1 MIKMRKITILVASV
15 VMTLSIGSTTFAANT
30 ATLKDRAGITPDSI
44 LYPADKTVDSIKVTL
59 CFSDETKA
67 DKLSQIAEERLGESE
82 VMVSKNKKELADTTL
97 NDYQSNMDAAENK
110 IEDAINNN
118 QTIDNQDKLKRLEYI
133 ESKITDKQKKS
144 LDVLAALQN
153 KVGDKAKD
161 VVAKVIEMQTAKR
174 DAILAL
180 RKERT
185 VYNNTKK
192 QYNEAKAAIEK
203 AKKSGDETAI
213 KAAENLLQQKQQA
226 LDIEKQNLTKV
237 IETKKEA
244 SKISVGKLIKETKE
258 QTKKD
263 SQNNENTQT
272 GETSTT
278 TSTTTDTTTIDT
290 TTTDTTADSTV
301 TNSTSVTS
309 KNAKKQ
315 TSEPTIKSETKNVVT
330 DNKNKKENKA
340 NNVNEQKKEKTQH

>member
-1 MIKMRKITILVASV
+1 MKKITILAASV
-15 VMTLSIGSTTFAANT
+15 IMTLSIGGTTFAANT

-67 DKLSQIAEERLGESE
+67 DKLSQIAQERLGESE
-82 VMVSKNKKELADTTL
+82 VMVSKNKKDLADTAL

-118 QTIDNQDKLKRLEYI
+118 QTVDNQDKLKKLEYI

-180 RKERT
+180 KKERT

-203 AKKSGDETAI
+203 AKKSGDETTI
-213 KAAENLLQQKQQA
+213 KTAEDLLQQKQQA
-226 LDIEKQNLTKV
+226 LDIEKQNLTKA

-278 TSTTTDTTTIDT
+278 TSTTTDT

-330 DNKNKKENKA
+330 DNKNKKENKT

>member
-1 MIKMRKITILVASV
+1 MIKMRKTTILVASV
-15 VMTLSIGSTTFAANT
+15 VMILSIGGTTFAADT
-30 ATLKDRAGITPDSI
+30 ATLKDQAGITPDSI
-44 LYPADKTVDSIKVTL
+44 LYPADKTVDSIKVAL

-67 DKLSQIAEERLGESE
+67 DRLSQIAQERLGESE
-82 VMVSKNKKELADTTL
+82 VMVSKNKKDLADTAL

-110 IEDAINNN
+110 IQDAINNN
-118 QTIDNQDKLKRLEYI
+118 QTIDNQDKLKRLECI

-185 VYNNTKK
+185 VYNTTKK
-192 QYNEAKAAIEK
+192 QCNEAKAAIEK
-203 AKKSGDETAI
+203 AKKSGDETTI
-213 KAAENLLQQKQQA
+213 KAAEDLLQQKRQA

-272 GETSTT
+272 DETSTT
-278 TSTTTDTTTIDT
+278 TSTTTDT

-309 KNAKKQ
+309 KNTKKQ
-315 TSEPTIKSETKNVVT
+315 TSEPTMKSETKNVVT
-330 DNKNKKENKA
+330 DNKKENKA
-340 NNVNEQKKEKTQH
+340 NTINEQKKGKTQH

>member
-1 MIKMRKITILVASV
+1 MKKITILAASV
-15 VMTLSIGSTTFAANT
+15 IMTLSIGGTTFAANT

-44 LYPADKTVDSIKVTL
+44 LYPADKRVDSIKVTL

-67 DKLSQIAEERLGESE
+67 DKLSQIAQERLGESE
-82 VMVSKNKKELADTTL
+82 VMVSKNKKDLADTAL

-118 QTIDNQDKLKRLEYI
+118 QTVDNQDKLKKLEYI

-180 RKERT
+180 KKERT

-203 AKKSGDETAI
+203 AKKSGDETTI
-213 KAAENLLQQKQQA
+213 KTAEDLLQQKQQA
-226 LDIEKQNLTKV
+226 LDIEKQNLTKA

-278 TSTTTDTTTIDT
+278 TSTTTDT

-330 DNKNKKENKA
+330 DNKNKKENKT

>member
-1 MIKMRKITILVASV
+1 MKKITILVASV
-15 VMTLSIGSTTFAANT
+15 VMTLSIGGTTFAANT

-67 DKLSQIAEERLGESE
+67 DKLSQIAQERLGESE
-82 VMVSKNKKELADTTL
+82 VMVSKNKKELADTAL

-118 QTIDNQDKLKRLEYI
+118 QTVDNQDKLKRLEYI

-185 VYNNTKK
+185 VYNTTKK
-192 QYNEAKAAIEK
+192 QCNEAKAAIEK
-203 AKKSGDETAI
+203 AKKSGDETTI
-213 KAAENLLQQKQQA
+213 KAAEDLLQQKQQA
-226 LDIEKQNLTKV
+226 LDIEKQNLTKA

-272 GETSTT
+272 DETSTT
-278 TSTTTDTTTIDT
+278 TSTTTDT

>member
-1 MIKMRKITILVASV
+1 MKKITILVASV
-15 VMTLSIGSTTFAANT
+15 VMTLSIGGTTFAANT

-67 DKLSQIAEERLGESE
+67 DKLSQIAQERLGESE
-82 VMVSKNKKELADTTL
+82 VMVSKNKKELADTAL

-118 QTIDNQDKLKRLEYI
+118 QTVDNQDKLKRLEYI

-203 AKKSGDETAI
+203 AKKSGDETTI
-213 KAAENLLQQKQQA
+213 KAAEDLLQQKQQA
-226 LDIEKQNLTKV
+226 LDIEKQNLTKA

-278 TSTTTDTTTIDT
+278 TSTTTDTITIDT